1 MKESLRLEKLK
12 WAQENKESMDLL
24 SKMGSQLKITFKEQ
38 ELLEEEKRLKQMQDV
53 IHKNLEEAKEI
64 ERE

>member
-38 ELLEEEKRLKQMQDV
+38 ELLEEEKRLKLMQDV